1 MMSASRYCILSL
13 AGILLFP
20 SFLQAQLVEK
30 FEPPQSNCCLAS
42 FARMLADQ
50 MQDWNQL
57 GRYHID
63 NLRLRSEPA
72 DKNRVVFLGD
82 SITDGWK
89 LEQSFPGKPYVNR
102 GIGGQTTPQMLAR
115 FYRDVINIRPTAV
128 VILAGTNDIARNTG
142 PQTVDM
148 IQDNF
153 RAMVELAQAHDIR
166 IILCSVT
173 PISDYAQNK
182 QSTQR
187 PLSDILLL
195 NKWLKEYAEGI
206 HATYVDYFPAMA
218 DDAGFLKKEISD
230 DGLHPNRKGYDIMAP
245 IVEAAIARTLK
256 KQ

>member
-1 MMSASRYCILSL
+1 MPRFGHCIVYLAVVLALPSL
-13 AGILLFP
+13 AH
-20 SFLQAQLVEK
+20 AQLVKE
-30 FEPPQSNCCLAS
+30 FDPPAANCCLAP

-57 GRYHID
+57 GRYHKD
-63 NLRLRSEPA
+63 NTLLLSKPA
-72 DKNRVVFLGD
+72 DPGRVVFLGD

-115 FYRDVINIRPTAV
+115 FYRDVINLKPEAV

-142 PQTVDM
+142 PQTADM

-153 RAMVELAQAHDIR
+153 RAMADLARAHGIKVL
-166 IILCSVT
+166 LCSVT
-173 PISDYAQNK
+173 PISDYAQTR
-182 QSTQR
+182 QSVQR
-187 PLSDILLL
+187 PPSDILTL
-195 NKWLKEYAEGI
+195 NGWLKAYADEV

-218 DDAGFLKKEISD
+218 DQAGFLKKDISD

-245 IVEAAIARTLK
+245 IVAHAIEKVLR
-256 KQ
+256 